1 MRKHIRA
8 LTWVAVTAAAT
19 GAVSGCASDLDTSRN
34 TVDEGSFGQTLV
46 TLVCKRIAYIEDL
59 GDDDGRVDV
68 SGDRFRDV
76 CRGLEAPP
84 GDAPDEIQALAVHRD
99 RLVQAID
106 TMWPASMLD
115 DVQSFATSE
124 QFLAAYDDGTIEA
137 GMIAL
142 RDMLRLVAD
151 DTEMLQVI
159 EALALREGYTPGA
172 SGALASILSSPDLR
186 DVLLYT
192 SDDIAPGGSAH
203 EALTLLASATAFELQ
218 KLEVPADPKD
228 PERTARLLLGLL
240 LTKHS
245 SLTTQTPLLL
255 VARDYRGIA
264 EIAPLTPGVLPPPFV
279 DMDGDGLAD
288 VDELGQFVDAT
299 GAIIDAPSPLPT
311 ADPDPEGTVRDEL
324 GRAIETSVSQLPL
337 YRYHYPD
344 DTLLV
349 ALARDA
355 RALLDPEQGTG
366 IDLVRGAGA
375 LMGPRAPATREYEG
389 GVLEYNGFDTT
400 QAPILDALHAGL
412 QVLRDPNTG
421 DLLALARTLLDQH
434 EPTAAELAEALLNAL
449 DVPGDL
455 GELGDRAQLEA
466 DSRLLDDLV
475 PVLQKILDE
484 PGLLEELLTVLH
496 DPKVVQLGGY
506 FRDYMRYSDKLGYR
520 LATPTPTPNPDSPPD
535 FLYDI
540 VNLDT
545 GLPATGFVTE
555 VDRNASDTGDN
566 RSIFQRVL
574 HLLADTNRMR
584 LCNKPGAQLII
595 DYQGLHIETPVYETE
610 CELLQ
615 IENLAVFYVQSLA
628 YVRRANGDF
637 VTELAQVEP
646 PPSQPPVP
654 QRVCDN
660 CPNANGICP
669 DADFV
674 RKSRLAFDWQ
684 NDLIEAAFVDESLEV
699 ASGIEGL
706 TNCPTPQ
713 ALNKLLFLDPVSP
726 MVEDLFGRVTNDLGV
741 DIANA
746 HAGSVTAWELGE
758 FYDLV
763 QPLAQPFVDHG
774 AEQVFVDLLVVLHNH
789 WPSRTSESYQQ
800 EDPEGPNYAYASN
813 LVSFEPIIVEV
824 LNPDR
829 NLLNPDR
836 SLLMSALANGAAVL
850 DGLTVNEKPAAT
862 VLRNAGNFLLK
873 PLDGLTTRTGA
884 AITRP
889 DTKGDEVVVTALA
902 PWHLLAGSV
911 TSVLDAIDAGGARG
925 EAFENGLSEAVDIF
939 LRAKP
944 NDEGDWH
951 FSNPR
956 VRGVGLI
963 LIDFLDTRLQAHD
976 TAGDRETWLT
986 QELPADIED
995 LLAGPFVAGASDLVD
1010 ALDQDPMARKAVEG
1024 LLAYALD
1031 EGRDP
1036 DAFASMVTATID
1048 VLQLVLLAQGEIVPV
1063 ARGLGAVLDPARG
1076 WLDPLLSLARATG
1089 QADTQGVLAQTLRNL
1104 FTEHEP
1110 GRTPIGDIIDGISAV
1125 QRVEPRVDLDARYNT
1140 PDYQAVLRGIAEFV
1154 NDEKRGLRKFIRVI
1168 QGRHLPE

>member
-59 GDDDGRVDV
+59 GDGDGRVDV

-84 GDAPDEIQALAVHRD
+84 GDALDEIQALAVHRD

-124 QFLAAYDDGTIEA
+124 QFLAAYDDGTIED

-186 DVLLYT
+186 DVLVYT

-218 KLEVPADPKD
+218 KLEVPTEPKN
-228 PERTARLLLGLL
+228 PERTARLLLDLL

-264 EIAPLTPGVLPPPFV
+264 EIAPLTPGVLPPPFA

-288 VDELGQFVDAT
+288 VDELGRFVDAT
-299 GAIIDAPSPLPT
+299 GTIIDAPSPLPT
-311 ADPDPEGTVRDEL
+311 ADLDPEGTVRDEL

-375 LMGPRAPATREYEG
+375 LMGPRAPVTRDYDG
-389 GVLEYNGFDTT
+389 TLLEYNGFDTT

-421 DLLALARTLLDQH
+421 DLLALARNLLSDH
-434 EPTAAELAEALLNAL
+434 EPTAAELAEALLDAL
-449 DVPGDL
+449 DVPADL

-466 DSRLLDDLV
+466 NSKLLDDLL
-475 PVLQKILDE
+475 PVLQQILDE
-484 PGLLEELLTVLH
+484 PGLLEDLLTALH
-496 DPKVVQLGGY
+496 DPKVVQLGSY
-506 FRDYMRYSDKLGYR
+506 FRDYMRYADRIGY
-520 LATPTPTPNPDSPPD
+520 D
-535 FLYDI
+535 
-540 VNLDT
+540 
-545 GLPATGFVTE
+545 PATQDLVYLNAEGMPTSTPVSGGFITE
-555 VDRNASDTGDN
+555 VDRNASDAGFN
-566 RSIFQRVL
+566 RSIFQRVM
-574 HLLADTNRMR
+574 HLLADVSAMPDVAPQIPGTQA
-584 LCNKPGAQLII
+584 LCNQEGAILEVT
-595 DYQGLHIETPVYETE
+595 DGTATLTAGPYTE
-610 CELLQ
+610 CALVR
-615 IENLAVFYVQSLA
+615 IENLAVFYVQSMA
-628 YVRRANGDF
+628 YLRDASGNF
-637 VTELAQVEP
+637 VTDIKRTNP
-646 PPSQPPVP
+646 NPSVK
-654 QRVCDN
+654 
-660 CPNANGICP
+660 NGIC
-669 DADFV
+669 DHDQGEDGGDGTGEFV
-674 RKSRLAFDWQ
+674 RKARFVFNWNSTL
-684 NDLIEAAFVDESLEV
+684 LEAAANDEVL
-699 ASGIEGL
+699 GISVEIPGFSH
-706 TNCPTPQ
+706 CPTPQ
-713 ALNKLLFLDPVSP
+713 VLNRVLFLDPQPDPLVGMLGEGNP
-726 MVEDLFGRVTNDLGV
+726 RNRFGQS
-741 DIANA
+741 IAEL
-746 HAGSVTAWELGE
+746 HAGSVAAWELRQSELGE

-774 AEQVFVDLLVVLHNH
+774 KEQVFLDLLIALNNH
-789 WPSRTSESYQQ
+789 WPSRGSESYQQ

-824 LNPDR
+824 LNRD
-829 NLLNPDR
+829 
-836 SLLMSALANGAAVL
+836 LLMPALANGAAVL
-850 DGLTVNEKPAAT
+850 DGLTVNEKPAAQ
-862 VLRNAGNFLLK
+862 VLRNAGNFLLD
-873 PLDGLTTRTGA
+873 PLPDLTTRTGA
-884 AITRP
+884 TSITRP
-889 DTKGDEVVVTALA
+889 DGTAVTALA
-902 PWHLLAGSV
+902 PWHLLASSV

-939 LRAKP
+939 LRAEP
-944 NDEGDWH
+944 DGEGDWH

-963 LIDFLDTRLQAHD
+963 LIDFLDTRLQAH
-976 TAGDRETWLT
+976 TADRDNWLT
-986 QELPADIED
+986 QELPGDIED

-1110 GRTPIGDIIDGISAV
+1110 GRTPISDIIDGISAV

>member
-59 GDDDGRVDV
+59 GDDDVRVDV

-106 TMWPASMLD
+106 TMWPAAMLD

-228 PERTARLLLGLL
+228 PERTARLLLDLL

-279 DMDGDGLAD
+279 DVDGDGLAD

-375 LMGPRAPATREYEG
+375 LMGPRALATREYEG
-389 GVLEYNGFDTT
+389 GVRLEYNGFDTT

-412 QVLRDPNTG
+412 QVLRDPNTS

-449 DVPGDL
+449 DVPGEL

-475 PVLQKILDE
+475 PVLQQILDE
-484 PGLLEELLTVLH
+484 PGLLEELLTALH

-506 FRDYMRYSDKLGYR
+506 FRNYMRYADRIGYD
-520 LATPTPTPNPDSPPD
+520 PTTQVVID
-535 FLYDI
+535 
-540 VNLDT
+540 LDT
-545 GLPATGFVTE
+545 GAPATELSKE
-555 VDRNASDTGDN
+555 VDRSAPDAGFN

-574 HLLADTNRMR
+574 HLLADTNGLS
-584 LCNKPGAQLII
+584 LCNQQNAMLEVKDGSLTITAGP
-595 DYQGLHIETPVYETE
+595 YNE
-610 CELLQ
+610 CALVR
-615 IENLAVFYVQSLA
+615 IENLAVFYVQSMA
-628 YVRRANGDF
+628 YLRDGQGNF
-637 VTELAQVEP
+637 VTDLEDVN
-646 PPSQPPVP
+646 PSNPNDA
-654 QRVCDN
+654 RDGVCDN
-660 CPNANGICP
+660 SDSGTNTGKFLPKARFVFNWNSAILDAASNDEVLALSVGIP
-669 DADFV
+669 SF
-674 RKSRLAFDWQ
+674 SH
-684 NDLIEAAFVDESLEV
+684 
-699 ASGIEGL
+699 
-706 TNCPTPQ
+706 CPTPQ
-713 ALNKLLFLDPVSP
+713 VLNRVLFLDPQPEPLVGMLGEGNP
-726 MVEDLFGRVTNDLGV
+726 RNRFGQPL
-741 DIANA
+741 AEL
-746 HAGSVTAWELGE
+746 HAGSVAAWELRESALGE

-763 QPLAQPFVDHG
+763 QPLAQSFVDHG
-774 AEQVFVDLLVVLHNH
+774 KEQVFLDLLIALNNH
-789 WPSRTSESYQQ
+789 WPSRGSESYQQ

-824 LNPDR
+824 LNRD
-829 NLLNPDR
+829 
-836 SLLMSALANGAAVL
+836 LLMPALANGAAVL

-862 VLRNAGNFLLK
+862 VLRNTGNFLLD

-884 AITRP
+884 TSITRP
-889 DTKGDEVVVTALA
+889 SGEAVTALA
-902 PWHLLAGSV
+902 PWHLLADSV

-939 LRAKP
+939 LRAEP
-944 NDEGDWH
+944 DGEGDWH

-976 TAGDRETWLT
+976 TAGDRTTWLT

-1036 DAFASMVTATID
+1036 DAFATMVTATID

-1076 WLDPLLSLARATG
+1076 WLDPLLSVARATG

>member
-8 LTWVAVTAAAT
+8 LAWVAVTAAAT

-59 GDDDGRVDV
+59 GDGDGRVDV
-68 SGDRFRDV
+68 SGARFREV
-76 CRGLEAPP
+76 CRGLEAAP
-84 GDAPDEIQALAVHRD
+84 GDAPDEIHALAAHRD

-124 QFLAAYDDGTIEA
+124 QFLAAYDDDTIED

-142 RDMLRLVAD
+142 HGMLRLVAD
-151 DTEMLQVI
+151 DTEMLQVV

-218 KLEVPADPKD
+218 NLEVPADPRD
-228 PERTARLLLGLL
+228 PERTGRLLLDLL
-240 LTKHS
+240 LSKHS

-255 VARDYRGIA
+255 VARDHRGIA

-279 DMDGDGLAD
+279 DVDGDGLAD
-288 VDELGQFVDAT
+288 VDELGRFVDAT
-299 GAIIDAPSPLPT
+299 GVVIDAPSPLPT

-324 GRAIETSVSQLPL
+324 GRAIESSVSQLPL

-355 RALLDPEQGTG
+355 SALLDPEQGTG

-375 LMGPRAPATREYEG
+375 LMGPRAPATREYDG
-389 GVLEYNGFDTT
+389 TRLEYNGFDTT

-412 QVLRDPNTG
+412 QVLRDPNAG

-434 EPTAAELAEALLNAL
+434 EPTAAELAEALLDAL
-449 DVPGDL
+449 DVPGEL

-466 DSRLLDDLV
+466 NSRLLDDLV
-475 PVLQKILDE
+475 PVLQQILDE
-484 PGLLEELLTVLH
+484 PGLLEDLLTAMH
-496 DPKVVQLGGY
+496 DPKVEQLGGY
-506 FRDYMRYSDKLGYR
+506 FRDYMRHSDRIGYDPVTQ
-520 LATPTPTPNPDSPPD
+520 AVID
-535 FLYDI
+535 
-540 VNLDT
+540 LDT
-545 GLPATGFVTE
+545 GEPATELSKE
-555 VDRNASDTGDN
+555 VDRSAPDAGFN

-574 HLLADTNRMR
+574 HLLADTNGLS
-584 LCNKPGAQLII
+584 LCNQQDAMLEVKDGSLTITAGPY
-595 DYQGLHIETPVYETE
+595 DE
-610 CELLQ
+610 CALVE

-628 YVRRANGDF
+628 YLRDAQGGF
-637 VTELAQVEP
+637 VTDLEDVDRTNPNDA
-646 PPSQPPVP
+646 
-654 QRVCDN
+654 RDGVCDN
-660 CPNANGICP
+660 SDSGTNTGKFLPKARFVFNWNSAIL
-669 DADFV
+669 DAASNDEV
-674 RKSRLAFDWQ
+674 LALSVEIPGF
-684 NDLIEAAFVDESLEV
+684 SH
-699 ASGIEGL
+699 
-706 TNCPTPQ
+706 CPTPQ
-713 ALNKLLFLDPVSP
+713 VLNRVLFLDPQPEPLVGMLGAGNP
-726 MVEDLFGRVTNDLGV
+726 RNRFGQPL
-741 DIANA
+741 AEL
-746 HAGSVTAWELGE
+746 HAGSLPGWELGE

-774 AEQVFVDLLVVLHNH
+774 KEQLFLDLLIAMHNH
-789 WPSRTSESYQQ
+789 WPSRASESYQQ
-800 EDPEGPNYAYASN
+800 EDPEGPNYAFASN

-824 LNPDR
+824 LDR
-829 NLLNPDR
+829 NLLMP
-836 SLLMSALANGAAVL
+836 ALANGAAVL
-850 DGLTVNEKPAAT
+850 DGLTVNEKPAAQ

-884 AITRP
+884 ASITRP
-889 DTKGDEVVVTALA
+889 SGEEVTALA

-911 TSVLDAIDAGGARG
+911 TSVLDAIDASGARG
-925 EAFENGLSEAVDIF
+925 QAFEDGISEAVDIF
-939 LRAKP
+939 LRAEP
-944 NDEGDWH
+944 DDEGDWH
-951 FSNPR
+951 FRNPR

-963 LIDFLDTRLQAHD
+963 LIDFLDTRLQAH
-976 TAGDRETWLT
+976 AADRDTWLT
-986 QELPADIED
+986 QELPGDIEE
-995 LLAGPFVAGASDLVD
+995 LMAGPFVAGASDLVD

-1031 EGRDP
+1031 ESRDP
-1036 DAFASMVTATID
+1036 GAFATMVTATID

-1076 WLDPLLSLARATG
+1076 WLDPLLSVAHATG

-1125 QRVEPRVDLDARYNT
+1125 QRVNPRADLDVRYNT
-1140 PDYQAVLRGIAEFV
+1140 LDYQTVLRGIAEFV
-1154 NDEKRGLRKFIRVI
+1154 KDEKRGLRKFIRVI